1 MATIQEDVVVD
12 APLDMVYGQ
21 WTQFEEFPRF
31 MKNVK
36 EVRQID
42 DKRLF
47 WRAEI
52 GGQEHSWEAQ
62 IIRQVPNQVV
72 SWASTEGFPS
82 AGEVTFE
89 PEGSG
94 EKTRMHVEM
103 DYEPEGVKDFL
114 LKLKGNDTGRL
125 KDGLEKM
132 LSKNGVRYELR
143 TSSQDDL
150 MYSVRLPLT
159 KRTDRL
165 TNAILELGELQDLSV
180 EWSDKK
186 PSKEAA

>member
-1 MATIQEDVVVD
+1 MATIQEDVVVE

-52 GGQEHSWEAQ
+52 GGREHSWEAQ

-72 SWASTEGFPS
+72 SWTSTEGFPS

-103 DYEPEGVKDFL
+103 DYEPEGLAEKL
-114 LKLKGNDTGRL
+114 GSALKIDEAHVHADLERFKELVEDRVVPTGEWEGRIE
-125 KDGLEKM
+125 GGRVVE
-132 LSKNGVRYELR
+132 G
-143 TSSQDDL
+143 
-150 MYSVRLPLT
+150 
-159 KRTDRL
+159 DR
-165 TNAILELGELQDLSV
+165 
-180 EWSDKK
+180 
-186 PSKEAA
+186 